1 MATTQNTLNGVEA
14 FLDESIG
21 QSAVAPANLAPVS
34 NPRDAGRKATRNTGR
49 VDIDRVIPD
58 PDQPRVNFSEESLNR
73 LAQSLRDKGQ
83 LHPIHVRWSESS
95 EKWVIVSGE
104 RRWRASQIAGL
115 ATIECRFH
123 DSDLTESEVREQQLI
138 ENCLREDL
146 QPLEEAKAFH
156 ALMDLNGW
164 NGKQLA
170 ETLRLS
176 PTRISRTLALL
187 KLPADIQQCVAEGRI
202 PTRTAYELT
211 RIADEKTQRQFAR
224 QAMRGQLS
232 SQAAARKVAQHRGR
246 PKRAP
251 TGTRQLFTS
260 EHGWKV
266 TVSASCKGTYFDIER
281 ALDEALTEV
290 RHRIDN
296 GVQLF

>member
-1 MATTQNTLNGVEA
+1 MTTTKDTLNRVES

-21 QSAVAPANLAPVS
+21 HSGEAQPDLAPVS
-34 NPRDAGRKATRNTGR
+34 NPRDAGRTATRNTGR

-58 PDQPRVNFSEESLNR
+58 SDQPRANFTEESLER

-83 LHPIHVRWSESS
+83 LHPIHVRWSESV
-95 EKWVIVSGE
+95 EKWVIISGE
-104 RRWRASQIAGL
+104 RRWRASQLAGL
-115 ATIECRFH
+115 TAIECRFH
-123 DSDLTESEVREQQLI
+123 EADLSESEVREQQLI

-146 QPLEEAKAFH
+146 QPLEEAKAFQ
-156 ALMDLNGW
+156 ALRELNGW
-164 NGKQLA
+164 TGKQLA
-170 ETLRLS
+170 EALRVS

-187 KLPADIQQCVAEGRI
+187 KLPAEIQQCVAEGQI

-211 RIADEKTQRQFAR
+211 RIADEKTQRRLAR
-224 QAMRGQLS
+224 QAMQGQLS
-232 SQAAARKVAQHRGR
+232 SQAAARKVAQHRGK
-246 PKRAP
+246 PKRAS
-251 TGTRQLFTS
+251 TGTQLIFPS

-266 TVSASCKGTYFDIER
+266 TVSASCKGTYYDIEQ

-296 GVQLF
+296 GVKIF

>member
-1 MATTQNTLNGVEA
+1 MTTTQDTLNRVES

-21 QSAVAPANLAPVS
+21 HSAEAQPDLAPVS
-34 NPRDAGRKATRNTGR
+34 NPRDAGRTATRNTGQ

-58 PDQPRVNFSEESLNR
+58 PDQPRANFTEESLER

-83 LHPIHVRWSESS
+83 LHPIHVRWSESN

-104 RRWRASQIAGL
+104 RRWRASQLAGL

-123 DSDLTESEVREQQLI
+123 ETDMAESEIRELQLI

-146 QPLEEAKAFH
+146 QSLEEAKAFH
-156 ALMDLNGW
+156 LLMDLNGW
-164 NGKQLA
+164 TGKQLA
-170 ETLRLS
+170 EALRIS

-187 KLPADIQQCVAEGRI
+187 KLPADIQQCVAEGQI
-202 PTRTAYELT
+202 PARTAYELT
-211 RIADEKTQRQFAR
+211 RISDENAQRGLAR
-224 QAMRGQLS
+224 QAMRGKLS
-232 SQAAARKVAQHRGR
+232 SQAAARKVAQHRGKS
-246 PKRAP
+246 KRRS
-251 TGTRQLFTS
+251 TGTRQVFS
-260 EHGWKV
+260 AEHGWKV

-296 GVQLF
+296 GVQIF

>member
-1 MATTQNTLNGVEA
+1 MATTQDTLNRVES

-21 QSAVAPANLAPVS
+21 HSAESQPKLAPVS
-34 NPRDAGRKATRNTGR
+34 NPKDAGRTATRNAGR

-58 PDQPRVNFSEESLNR
+58 PDQPRESFAPESLER

-83 LHPIHVRWSESS
+83 LHPIHVRWSDSS
-95 EKWVIVSGE
+95 EKWVIISGE
-104 RRWRASQIAGL
+104 RRWRASRLAGL
-115 ATIECRFH
+115 TTIECRFH
-123 DSDLTESEVREQQLI
+123 DAVLTESEIREQQLI

-164 NGKQLA
+164 TGKRLA
-170 ETLRLS
+170 EALRIS
-176 PTRISRTLALL
+176 PTRISRALALL
-187 KLPADIQQCVAEGRI
+187 KLPTDIQQHVAEGQL

-211 RIADEKTQRQFAR
+211 RIADENAQRRFAQ
-224 QAMRGQLS
+224 QAMRGKLS
-232 SQAAARKVAQHRGR
+232 SQAAARKVAQHRGK
-246 PKRAP
+246 PKRP
-251 TGTRQLFTS
+251 STTTRQIFPS
-260 EHGWKV
+260 EHGWTV
-266 TVSASCKGTYFDIER
+266 TVSANCKGTYCDIER

>member
-1 MATTQNTLNGVEA
+1 MTTTQDTLNRVES

-34 NPRDAGRKATRNTGR
+34 NPKDAGRTATRNTGR

-58 PDQPRVNFSEESLNR
+58 LDQPRESFAPEALER

-95 EKWVIVSGE
+95 EKWVVVSGE
-104 RRWRASQIAGL
+104 RRWRASKLAGL
-115 ATIECRFH
+115 TTIECRFH
-123 DSDLTESEVREQQLI
+123 EADMAESEIRELQLI

-156 ALMDLNGW
+156 LLMELNGW
-164 NGKQLA
+164 TGKQLA
-170 ETLRLS
+170 EALRIS

-187 KLPADIQQCVAEGRI
+187 KLPADIQQCVAEGQI
-202 PTRTAYELT
+202 PARTAYELT
-211 RIADEKTQRQFAR
+211 RISDENAQRGLAR

-246 PKRAP
+246 PKRAS
-251 TGTRQLFTS
+251 TGTRQIFTS